1 LESGKKIESC
11 IRCGTCCEKGGPTLH
26 SEDRIFLQKGV
37 LRPTHLF
44 TLRAGELA
52 YHPLEER
59 LIELS
64 DEMIKI
70 KGKDDRSGA
79 CIFYDAEQH
88 GCVIYEDRPL
98 ECSALKCW
106 DTRDVEGLFMQDLL
120 SRLDLCPKGSA
131 IAKLISAYERSFP
144 PERLYGL
151 FSEAGSQRGTQQS
164 GPEIEQMVSTDE
176 AFRQKVVEALGLGED
191 ELEFFFGRP
200 VKSLVA
206 GIRTLMNTNNTNK
219 KASNIT

>member
-1 LESGKKIESC
+1 
-11 IRCGTCCEKGGPTLH
+11 TCCEKGGPTLH

-44 TLRAGELA
+44 TLRAGELV

-70 KGKDDRSGA
+70 KSTDGSSA
-79 CIFYDAEQH
+79 CTFYDAEQKA
-88 GCVIYEDRPL
+88 CSIYEDRPL
-98 ECSALKCW
+98 ECRALKCW
-106 DTRDVEGLFMQDLL
+106 DTGDVEDLFMQDLL

-131 IAKLISAYERSFP
+131 VAELISAYERSFP
-144 PERLYGL
+144 PGRLYGL
-151 FSEAGSQRGTQQS
+151 LSEAGSPEVAQQTN
-164 GPEIEQMVSTDE
+164 PEIEQMVSTDE
-176 AFRQKVVEALGLGED
+176 AFRQKVVEALGLKDD

-200 VKSLVA
+200 VKALVA
-206 GIRTLMNTNNTNK
+206 DIRILMDHKLEN
-219 KASNIT
+219 S

>member
-1 LESGKKIESC
+1 MESEKKIESC
-11 IRCGTCCEKGGPTLH
+11 IRCGECCEKGGPVLH

-37 LRPTHLF
+37 LRPIHLF

-64 DEMIKI
+64 DEIIKI
-70 KGKDDRSGA
+70 KGKNGSST
-79 CIFYDAEQH
+79 CTFYDVQQKA
-88 GCVIYEDRPL
+88 CSIYEDRPL
-98 ECSALKCW
+98 ECRVLKCW
-106 DTRDVEGLFMQDLL
+106 DIAEVEGLFMKDLL

-131 IAKLISAYERSFP
+131 VAEMISAYERSFP
-144 PERLYGL
+144 PSRLYGL
-151 FSEAGSQRGTQQS
+151 LSEAGSKEGAQQTR
-164 GPEIEQMVSTDE
+164 PEIEQMVSTDE
-176 AFRQKVVEALGLGED
+176 AFRQKVIETLGIKED

-206 GIRTLMNTNNTNK
+206 NIQILMDRKT
-219 KASNIT
+219 

>member
-1 LESGKKIESC
+1 MESDKKIESC

-64 DEMIKI
+64 DEVIKI
-70 KGKDDRSGA
+70 KGMDGSST
-79 CIFYDAEQH
+79 CTFYDAEQKA
-88 GCVIYEDRPL
+88 CSIYEDRPL
-98 ECSALKCW
+98 ECRVLKCW
-106 DTRDVEGLFMQDLL
+106 DTAEVEGLFMKDLL

-131 IAKLISAYERSFP
+131 VAEMISAYERSFP
-144 PERLYGL
+144 PGRIYGL
-151 FSEAGSQRGTQQS
+151 LSEAASPEGAQQT

-191 ELEFFFGRP
+191 ELEFFFGRS
-200 VKSLVA
+200 VKALVA
-206 GIRTLMNTNNTNK
+206 NIQTLMDHKLEN
-219 KASNIT
+219 S

>member
-1 LESGKKIESC
+1 MESDKKIESC

-64 DEMIKI
+64 DDMIKI
-70 KGKDDRSGA
+70 KGRDGSSV
-79 CIFYDAEQH
+79 CTFYDADQQA
-88 GCVIYEDRPL
+88 CAIYESRPL
-98 ECSALKCW
+98 ECRALKCW
-106 DTRDVEGLFMQDLL
+106 DTAEIEGFFMQDLL

-131 IAKLISAYERSFP
+131 VADLISAYERSFP
-144 PERLYGL
+144 PGRIYSLL
-151 FSEAGSQRGTQQS
+151 SEAGSPEGAQETD
-164 GPEIEQMVSTDE
+164 PEIEQMVSTDE
-176 AFRQKVVEALGLGED
+176 AFRQKVVEAMGLKED

-200 VKSLVA
+200 IKALVA
-206 GIRTLMNTNNTNK
+206 DIRILMDHKLEN
-219 KASNIT
+219 S

>member
-1 LESGKKIESC
+1 MESEKKIESC

-37 LRPTHLF
+37 LRPTYLF

-70 KGKDDRSGA
+70 KGKDGSSA
-79 CIFYDAEQH
+79 CTFYDAKQKA
-88 GCVIYEDRPL
+88 CSIYKDRPL
-98 ECSALKCW
+98 ECRVLKCW
-106 DTRDVEGLFMQDLL
+106 DTAEVEGLFMQDLL
-120 SRLDLCPKGSA
+120 SRLDLCPTGSA
-131 IAKLISAYERSFP
+131 VADLISAYERRFP
-144 PERLYGL
+144 PGRLYGL
-151 FSEAGSQRGTQQS
+151 LSEAGSQEGVQQT
-164 GPEIEQMVSTDE
+164 GPEIEQMVSTDD
-176 AFRQKVVEALGLGED
+176 AFRQKVVEALGLKED

-200 VKSLVA
+200 IKALVVD
-206 GIRTLMNTNNTNK
+206 IQILMEYKT
-219 KASNIT
+219 

>member
-1 LESGKKIESC
+1 MESEKKIESC
-11 IRCGTCCEKGGPTLH
+11 VRCGTCCEKGGPTLH

-44 TLRAGELA
+44 TMRAGELA

-70 KGKDDRSGA
+70 KGKDGSIA
-79 CIFYDAEQH
+79 CTFYDADHQT
-88 GCVIYEDRPL
+88 CAIYEDRPL
-98 ECSALKCW
+98 ECRVLKCW
-106 DTRDVEGLFMQDLL
+106 NTAEVEGLFMKDLL

-131 IAKLISAYERSFP
+131 VADLISAYERSFP
-144 PERLYGL
+144 PGRVYGL
-151 FSEAGSQRGTQQS
+151 LSEAGLQEGTQQS
-164 GPEIEQMVSTDE
+164 SPEIEQMVSTDE
-176 AFRQKVVEALGLGED
+176 VFRQKVVETLGLKED

-206 GIRTLMNTNNTNK
+206 GIHTLMDHKLEN
-219 KASNIT
+219 S